1 MKKGFAILLVMLIL
15 STVFSSC
22 SSQSAYDEGYADG
35 YDDGYSDGE
44 FDMQLEVEDSILAGY
59 DTGYYDGIAEAQHDI
74 AVRVEDD
81 LSSIAWDISDK
92 YGLFPDE
99 ALQILSNYADVP
111 DEVDKEELNDAIW
124 AICRYY
130 YDSNEIINNID
141 DYWID

>member
-1 MKKGFAILLVMLIL
+1 MRKGIATLLVMLIL

-22 SSQSAYDEGYADG
+22 SSQSAYDEGYAAG

-59 DTGYYDGIAEAQHDI
+59 DTGYHDGIAEAQHDI

-81 LSSIAWDISDK
+81 LHSLAWDIEDEF
-92 YGLFPDE
+92 GMFPDD
-99 ALQILSNYADVP
+99 ALQILSNYVDVP
-111 DEVDKEELNDAIW
+111 DEVDGDDLSMAII
-124 AICRYY
+124 AIYKYY

-141 DYWID
+141 DYLID